1 MAKGIYP
8 HFYQDFF
15 QCNSFSAGKIPK
27 SLFSLACAGGVVA
40 SPLSQL
46 VPPLKRQFDH
56 GSWSGPKA
64 GTMLQCC
71 YSPVSPNTIGMAKWR
86 SLRKSRIQFLG
97 QHPRSLHLMEGHR
110 DKLPHPTPHRILSW
124 SCLSSYPVQVQET
137 NHTLYTDAA
146 LILFLL
152 RNSHLNL
159 YLNLSFCNC
168 LVVYLFCQSQWWVN
182 ARTIVLIYDIFPY
195 TLQLMWQ

>member
-1 MAKGIYP
+1 
-8 HFYQDFF
+8 
-15 QCNSFSAGKIPK
+15 
-27 SLFSLACAGGVVA
+27 
-40 SPLSQL
+40 
-46 VPPLKRQFDH
+46 
-56 GSWSGPKA
+56 
-64 GTMLQCC
+64 MLQCC

-124 SCLSSYPVQVQET
+124 SCLSSDPVQVQET

-182 ARTIVLIYDIFPY
+182 ARTIVLIYDIFPLHSATY
-195 TLQLMWQ
+195 VTTDLFFQKLHMFYFCFVSTHFSIWLRNRIYVRLQVVDWQY